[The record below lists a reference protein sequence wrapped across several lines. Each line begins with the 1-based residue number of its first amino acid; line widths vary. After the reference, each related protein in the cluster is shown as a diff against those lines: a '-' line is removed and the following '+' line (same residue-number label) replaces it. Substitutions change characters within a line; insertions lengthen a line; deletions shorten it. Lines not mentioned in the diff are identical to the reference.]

1 MPGRIFILISIL
13 GFCVSAHA
21 DELTYKDQLVGV
33 LTRHVPELLEVYN
46 PQNGQFGHGIWICT
60 DQNRMYPLAVAY
72 AYKHRDNPYYKD
84 KTLLGVIIKAGDA
97 LIEDA
102 DENGQWVFRKKDGS
116 TWGKIWMPWTYS
128 RWIRSYDLIK
138 DEQPQTIAIILVHL
152 KTRVASDVISKL
164 PDEIKTK
171 VAIRVVNLDKVT
183 STIVDEVNE
192 ILKDILKTKK
202 DSIAN
207 VSGGVDRLAE
217 ILNQTDEISSQ
228 LILNEMEE
236 SDMEMAAQIKQRM
249 FVFEDIILVDDRGVQ
264 KLLRKVETMELAI
277 ALKAASEEAR
287 EKVFKNMSSRA
298 GEMLKEEIEDMGPVR
313 MKEVED
319 AQQNITNFI
328 QEMETKG
335 ELIIAGR
342 RGEEIIA

>member
-1 MPGRIFILISIL
+1 MDPKRIAGPVKAAILIHGL
-13 GFCVSAHA
+13 G
-21 DELTYKDQLVGV
+21 K
-33 LTRHVPELLEVYN
+33 
-46 PQNGQFGHGIWICT
+46 
-60 DQNRMYPLAVAY
+60 PLAE
-72 AYKHRDNPYYKD
+72 
-84 KTLLGVIIKAGDA
+84 TLLKRFTELEKERVQEHLSQIRTISPDVVEQIAREFADIVRQHKSRQGKLSSGDRPAAATDAGDS
-97 LIEDA
+97 DA
-102 DENGQWVFRKKDGS
+102 ETSGLEA
-116 TWGKIWMPWTYS
+116 
-128 RWIRSYDLIK
+128 IRTLNADQIYDLIK

-152 KTRVASDVISKL
+152 KTRLASDVISKL